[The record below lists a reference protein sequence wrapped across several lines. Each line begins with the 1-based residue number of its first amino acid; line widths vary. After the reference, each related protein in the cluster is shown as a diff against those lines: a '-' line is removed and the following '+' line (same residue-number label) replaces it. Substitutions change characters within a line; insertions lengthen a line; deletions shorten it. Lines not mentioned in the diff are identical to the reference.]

1 MAGPR
6 TTLETLEVLYED
18 NHLIVVNKKAGDLVQ
33 GDKTGDAPLGEVVK
47 EYLKI
52 KYEKP
57 GAVFLGLI
65 HRLDRPTTGA
75 LAFART
81 SKALSRMNA
90 LFAGTGVAKTYW
102 AITHSPPPAREGR
115 LQHWL
120 SRNSKQNKS
129 YAHDRPGPDRK
140 KAILTYTHLKTLD
153 RYHLLEIRLET
164 GRHHQI
170 RAQLAAIGCIIK
182 GDLKYGAPRSNPDGG
197 IHLHARSLEF
207 VHPVQKS
214 TVHIQAEL
222 PPDPIW
228 DACR

>member
-52 KYEKP
+52 KYDKP

-90 LFAGTGVAKTYW
+90 LFAGTGVTKTYW

-140 KAILTYTHLKTLD
+140 KAVLTYTHLKALD
-153 RYHLLEIRLET
+153 RYHLLEVRLET

-170 RAQLAAIGCIIK
+170 RAQLAAIGCVIK

-207 VHPVQKS
+207 VHPVQK
-214 TVHIQAEL
+214 TPVHIQAEL

-228 DACR
+228 DTCR